1 MDKTK
6 QNKTKQNKTRLG
18 GIYRK
23 NDIYMRI
30 DEMSMRID
38 QIGTSTDKFNENT
51 ISCIRILLQMRRKY
65 VIYKNKIKSKNYCCR
80 ERKVD

>member
-1 MDKTK
+1 MD
-6 QNKTKQNKTRLG
+6 KTKQNKTRLG
-18 GIYRK
+18 GIYCK

-51 ISCIRILLQMRRKY
+51 ISCIRILPQMRRNY
-65 VIYKNKIKSKNYCCR
+65 VINRNKKNKK
-80 ERKVD
+80 

>member
-1 MDKTK
+1 MD
-6 QNKTKQNKTRLG
+6 KTKQNKTRLG

-51 ISCIRILLQMRRKY
+51 ISCILILPQMRRKY
-65 VIYKNKIKSKNYCCR
+65 VINRNKNKIRIKSKNYCCR
-80 ERKVD
+80 EGKVD